1 MSRSTYRTELEIIS
15 DILKVISEAG
25 VNGRYITNI
34 VRDANL
40 SHSGALDKLKKLIKE
55 GILATSEGERKK
67 VFVITEDGIKFYQVL
82 RNFQELACQIRVRP
96 IADRNGLSN
105 NK

>member
-1 MSRSTYRTELEIIS
+1 MSRQTYRTELEIIS

-25 VNGRYITNI
+25 INGRYITNI

-55 GILATSEGERKK
+55 GILATSAGEKNK
-67 VFVITEDGIKFYQVL
+67 VFVITEDGIKFYQKV

-96 IADRNGLSN
+96 AC
-105 NK
+105 